1 VRLDS
6 RMPIIISFI
15 VAFIFS
21 AIPLPS
27 ALGDISIPWVAV
39 VLIYWCAMSPSQM
52 SVISA
57 WLVGILFDISM
68 GAVLGQHAL
77 GFALV
82 AYLTL
87 VYQHRFKFAPFF
99 QKILFITLVILLY
112 RTLAWQIY
120 HSFGTVGYSVSYIWS
135 AFFAPI
141 VWVAVNLVFHD
152 RSLER
157 RV

>member
-1 VRLDS
+1 MS
-6 RMPIIISFI
+6 IIASFI
-15 VAFIFS
+15 IAFILV
-21 AIPLPS
+21 ALPLPS

-39 VLIYWCAMSPSQM
+39 VLAYWCANLPEQM
-52 SVISA
+52 SVILA
-57 WLVGILFDISM
+57 WLIGFLLDISM

-87 VYQHRFKFAPFF
+87 LYQHRFKFAPLA
-99 QKILFITLVILLY
+99 QQILFITLVILLY

-120 HSFGTVGYSVSYIWS
+120 YSFGSVSYSVTYIWS

-141 VWVAVNLVFHD
+141 VWVVVSITFHN
-152 RSLER
+152 RFTKKGL
-157 RV
+157 